1 MNFHASMPPF
11 ADFAD
16 DHNDNMPSV
25 SNTIDFNDAD
35 VLEEEIDENEFYVD
49 YLAGLQLN
57 QNGSKSLLYKYTGYE
72 EIEPGESENG
82 EYDAAEFVSLL
93 YLYLKTVN
101 QPRVRT
107 KKNVIIYQVYRE
119 PMTSDFIARL
129 TDGQNIVASK
139 LQKRLIDNFVASCG
153 YEPTQFVHKKIQK

>member
-1 MNFHASMPPF
+1 MTMNKPIVTKQTMNFQHASMPPF

-16 DHNDNMPSV
+16 DHNDNMPSI
-25 SNTIDFNDAD
+25 SNIIDFNDEE
-35 VLEEEIDENEFYVD
+35 VLEEEFDENEFYVD

-93 YLYLKTVN
+93 YLYLRTSTSRAHEEGCNNIPSVQRAYDVRFYCTAN
-101 QPRVRT
+101 RWTEYRRV
-107 KKNVIIYQVYRE
+107 
-119 PMTSDFIARL
+119 
-129 TDGQNIVASK
+129 
-139 LQKRLIDNFVASCG
+139 
-153 YEPTQFVHKKIQK
+153 

>member
-1 MNFHASMPPF
+1 MNYQHDCMPPF
-11 ADFAD
+11 ADFAEG
-16 DHNDNMPSV
+16 DHDNMPGV
-25 SNTIDFNDAD
+25 SETFDFNEEDP
-35 VLEEEIDENEFYVD
+35 LEEDIDENEFYVD

-101 QPRVRT
+101 QPRIRT
-107 KKNVIIYQVYRE
+107 KKNVLVYQVY
-119 PMTSDFIARL
+119 
-129 TDGQNIVASK
+129 
-139 LQKRLIDNFVASCG
+139 
-153 YEPTQFVHKKIQK
+153 